1 MARIEIYN
9 LYPSNDQKLFNEI
22 TEEEMKTVEGS
33 EGNTVIAGI
42 NEINDPSLAHT
53 LDQNLD
59 NLLVHLR
66 TQMGVVIVGA
76 RTQFN
81 QGFNSF

>member
-9 LYPSNDQKLFNEI
+9 LYPSNDQTLLNEV
-22 TEEEMKTVEGS
+22 TEWEMKTVEGS
-33 EGNTVIAGI
+33 EGNTAGI
-42 NEINDPSLAHT
+42 SEINDPSLSHT
-53 LDQNLD
+53 LNQNID

-66 TQMGVVIVGA
+66 TQMGVVMLGA
-76 RTQFN
+76 RNQFN